1 MNLGR
6 FVVSG
11 LCIGPGYLRAGTGR
25 ALRVD
30 PEALGL
36 KLSSLTGY
44 KLPGI
49 GFYRRILCEK
59 KKQDKLLAA

>member
-1 MNLGR
+1 LVKKFQAREVLYLEENA
-6 FVVSG
+6 
-11 LCIGPGYLRAGTGR
+11 PGYFGAGMGR

-44 KLPGI
+44 K
-49 GFYRRILCEK
+49 
-59 KKQDKLLAA
+59 Q